1 MKCLVLHES
10 QGRLRV
16 HLCINRMTLH
26 SADVLEYYLRGVAGV
41 TDVKVY
47 DRTCDAAV
55 TYNGARADVIKAF
68 AAFSPAK
75 AETEV
80 TIPEHTARAL
90 NREFEDKLVSAVLRR
105 FFFKAVFAAAAALGN
120 SSLSL
125 AALYKG
131 RLKGAY
137 KGQAFRIGA

>member
-16 HLCINRMTLH
+16 HLCISRMTLH

-55 TYNGARADVIKAF
+55 TYNGAA
-68 AAFSPAK
+68 
-75 AETEV
+75 
-80 TIPEHTARAL
+80 
-90 NREFEDKLVSAVLRR
+90 
-105 FFFKAVFAAAAALGN
+105 
-120 SSLSL
+120 
-125 AALYKG
+125 
-131 RLKGAY
+131 
-137 KGQAFRIGA
+137 GQML